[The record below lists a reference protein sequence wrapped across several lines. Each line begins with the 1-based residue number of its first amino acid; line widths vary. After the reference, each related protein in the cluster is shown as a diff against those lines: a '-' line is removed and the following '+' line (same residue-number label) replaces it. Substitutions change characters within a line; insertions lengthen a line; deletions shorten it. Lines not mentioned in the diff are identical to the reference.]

1 MREISSYSLKIIQLE
16 TILSDLDIVSNI
28 SIKIN
33 ATTTNQIIHALQIQQ
48 SSHFIQQ
55 KQLEFNSILNKQQKR
70 IQQLTNLIQIL
81 EQHLQQTSDQF
92 TFYPFHQSNIISSN
106 SIYSQTSNQLF

>member
-48 SSHFIQQ
+48 DYHFIQQ

-70 IQQLTNLIQIL
+70 IQQLTNLIRIL
-81 EQHLQQTSDQF
+81 EQNLQQTSDQF
-92 TFYPFHQSNIISSN
+92 TFN
-106 SIYSQTSNQLF
+106 SF